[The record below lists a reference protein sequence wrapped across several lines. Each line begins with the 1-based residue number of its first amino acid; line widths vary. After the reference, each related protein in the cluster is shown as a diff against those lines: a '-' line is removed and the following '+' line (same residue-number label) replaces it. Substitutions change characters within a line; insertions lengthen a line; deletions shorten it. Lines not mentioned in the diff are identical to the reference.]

1 MLGITGSMQV
11 WYMPNITDMRMGH
24 HKLLE
29 IVETKFPDPYNGDLY
44 VFMSK
49 DRRKVKLV
57 RYEDH
62 MYILYVLN
70 YEQGY
75 KFMEPVYSGV
85 KTIRYKLDY
94 KYLVA
99 LLKCPAINKLQIAG

>member
-1 MLGITGSMQV
+1 M
-11 WYMPNITDMRMGH
+11 
-24 HKLLE
+24 
-29 IVETKFPDPYNGDLY
+29 Y

-49 DRRKVKLV
+49 DRRKLMLI

-75 KFMEPVYSGV
+75 KFMETEYSGV

-94 KYLVA
+94 KS
-99 LLKCPAINKLQIAG
+99 LLSGKPG